1 MGRRRALGVG
11 SRCWVCLGGII
22 RVSISFLIGG
32 LVGGLGLFCSL
43 DDGCSAAGFSI
54 LFYLM
59 FLFLFFYEF
68 ILLWAYFGLLKQ
80 YQMALI
86 SLMSY
91 YRRPKI
97 E

>member
-1 MGRRRALGVG
+1 M
-11 SRCWVCLGGII
+11 
-22 RVSISFLIGG
+22 
-32 LVGGLGLFCSL
+32 GGLGRFCSL
-43 DDGCSAAGFSI
+43 DDGSNAAGFSI
-54 LFYLM
+54 LFKLM
-59 FLFLFFYEF
+59 VLFLFFFEF